1 MKDLLANPLVL
12 RAAVVGLFGGVGLS
26 LTSIYSRRGP
36 LIFPVYAAL
45 LASLALLLARR
56 SQSSFGLR
64 TTAAFV
70 GFIIAS
76 LMSYV
81 TVGVLAS
88 RQRETL
94 AAQGRL
100 PPNSGGVSALGHLWR
115 WALLLG
121 IGTITSAAIAF
132 VSS

>member
-1 MKDLLANPLVL
+1 MKDLVSNPLVL

-45 LASLALLLARR
+45 LACLALLLARH

-64 TTAAFV
+64 TASALV
-70 GFIIAS
+70 GFTTAT

-81 TVGVLAS
+81 TVGVLA
-88 RQRETL
+88 RRHREVL
-94 AAQGRL
+94 VAEGRL
-100 PPNSGGVSALGHLWR
+100 LPNSGGVSALGHLCR

-121 IGTITSAAIAF
+121 IGT
-132 VSS
+132 

>member
-36 LIFPVYAAL
+36 LIYPVYAAL
-45 LASLALLLARR
+45 LPSLALLLARQ
-56 SQSSFGLR
+56 SQSSFALR

-70 GFIIAS
+70 GFTVAT
-76 LMSYV
+76 LMSYI

-88 RQRETL
+88 RHREVFV
-94 AAQGRL
+94 AQGRL
-100 PPNSGGVSALGHLWR
+100 APNSGGVSPLGHVWR
-115 WALLLG
+115 WALLSG
-121 IGTITSAAIAF
+121 IGIIASAAIAF
-132 VSS
+132 VSG